1 MTALEY
7 ACWFATWCSAAR
19 FKTAA
24 RRWLDDAFAFAH
36 ATGYAAPV
44 VSRRGSRCHA
54 RRDQAGCTRS
64 RVARS

>member
-1 MTALEY
+1 MLGMTALEY

-36 ATGYAAPV
+36 APAYGRLFV
-44 VSRRGSRCHA
+44 KE
-54 RRDQAGCTRS
+54 RS
-64 RVARS
+64 PKIADNWT